1 MSTGRFIE
9 ELKAQLCDVKQKI
22 VFPEGE
28 DYRILWAAVEHQK
41 EGLIEP
47 IVIGYHKEIEKT
59 AKEHNL
65 DISDLKIIEL
75 GTYEAQDDL
84 IEAFVKRRKGK
95 IDESR
100 ARAML
105 KDPNYLGTLLV
116 YTGYAD
122 GLVSGAVHT
131 TGQTILPA
139 LQIIK
144 TKPEFKRVSGLFFMV
159 RGDERYLMADCAINT
174 DVDAETMAEIAV
186 ATDMTGKAFGFDP
199 RIAMLSFSTMGSAK
213 SDDVDKVAE
222 ATRIVNENYPDIKCD
237 GEIQFDAAFDPEV
250 ASKKAPYSEVA
261 GKANAFVFPS
271 LEAGNIGYKIAQ
283 RFGGFTAVGP
293 VLQGLNKP
301 VNDLSRGC
309 TKEEAYQLALITAVQ
324 GCLA

>member
-1 MSTGRFIE
+1 MDFIQK
-9 ELKAQLCDVKQKI
+9 LKDQLCDDKKFI

-28 DYRILWAAVEHQK
+28 DPRILWAAVEHK
-41 EGLIEP
+41 KDGLLEP
-47 IVIGYHKEIEKT
+47 VVLGYQQEIEAT
-59 AKEHNL
+59 AKENNL
-65 DISDLKIIEL
+65 DITDLRIVDL
-75 GTYEAQDDL
+75 GTFEARESL
-84 IEAFVKRRKGK
+84 IEAFVERRKGK
-95 IDESR
+95 IDKTR

-105 KDPNYLGTLLV
+105 KDPNYLGTLMV
-116 YTGYAD
+116 YKGHVD

-159 RGDERYLMADCAINT
+159 RGDEMYLMADCAINT
-174 DVDAETMAEIAV
+174 EMDAQTLAEIAV
-186 ATDMTGKAFGFDP
+186 ATDMTGRQFGMEP
-199 RIAMLSFSTMGSAK
+199 KIAMLSFSTKGSAK
-213 SDDVDKVAE
+213 SDDVKKVEE
-222 ATRIVNENYPDIKCD
+222 ATEIVNSNFPDIICD
-237 GEIQFDAAFDPEV
+237 GEMQFDAAFDPVV
-250 ASKKAPYSEVA
+250 AEKKAPMSQVA
-261 GKANAFVFPS
+261 GHANSFIFPN

-293 VLQGLNKP
+293 VLQGLNRP

-324 GCLA
+324 ACMS